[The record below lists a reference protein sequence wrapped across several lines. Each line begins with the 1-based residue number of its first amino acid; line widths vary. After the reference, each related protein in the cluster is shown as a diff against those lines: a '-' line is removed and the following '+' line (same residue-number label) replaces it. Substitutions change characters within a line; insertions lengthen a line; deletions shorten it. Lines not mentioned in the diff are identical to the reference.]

1 MTEQKT
7 NTVGRPQ
14 RYDEVTKV
22 IAFRIPLSA
31 EVSIRELVNQFLIKL
46 EK

>member
-1 MTEQKT
+1 MTE
-7 NTVGRPQ
+7 NRTVGRPQ

-22 IAFRIPLSA
+22 IAFRIPLSS
-31 EVSIRELVNQFLIKL
+31 ENNIRELVTQFLIKL